1 MDANTRVAVTTQ
13 RPLGLRLQALRMH
26 DAVSQPYEM
35 AVELAA
41 EDPDLDYEALLGK
54 ELGVRLTQPDGR
66 ERHVHGLV
74 AHIEAAGSQGRLALF
89 RAAVR
94 PALWFLHQAVDS
106 RIFQNRSVPDI
117 VIEGVLKACGIDAVE
132 NELSAQYAPRAYCVQ
147 YGESHFDFVNR
158 LLEEEGIH
166 YFFRHE
172 ARRHVL
178 VLCDSTRAY
187 HPLPGA
193 GTVHYRPQ
201 SSARIASGGEGMTDW
216 RERGEVVPRGVT
228 LRDYDFRKPRMPVT
242 GITRSAPPQGLM
254 FDQFE
259 FPAGVQDRAAAEA
272 RAGLRREAL
281 QGGQRDFLG
290 QANVFELGV
299 GRAFRLSGHPRER
312 LNQDY
317 LVTGATHE
325 LTSGEVERGSMEQA
339 PGFRWTSSIV
349 ARARRQGVFRPL
361 RRTPRPVMRGPQ
373 TAVVTGPQGQEIHTD
388 AYGRVKLLFHWDRGG
403 PRDDGSSCWVRVAQ
417 GAAGRQWGQ
426 LWLPRVGDEVVVDFL
441 DGDPDRPLV
450 TGCVA
455 NAERMPPLELPAQR
469 TRSTFKTRST
479 PDGGKDNFNE
489 LRFEDQRGAEEIY
502 LHAERD
508 FTRVVENDDQLRVGF
523 DKRSPG
529 NQSVAIFNDQTVEV
543 GSAGCAGGSQRTT
556 VWQDREVRV
565 CHGDNRLRVEQ
576 GNSEVQVAAGTHT
589 IEAAVAIVLRVG
601 NNSITI
607 DRQGIRLE
615 GLQISASGD
624 LGVKVQGLQ
633 VQVRSQTTLDLSGLC
648 TTVEAQALTALQGA
662 LVLIN

>member
-1 MDANTRVAVTTQ
+1 MNANTRVTVTTK
-13 RPLGLRLQALRMH
+13 RSLGLRLQALHMH
-26 DAVSQPYEM
+26 EAVSQPYELSL
-35 AVELAA
+35 ELAA
-41 EDPDLDYEALLGK
+41 EDADVDYADLLG
-54 ELGVRLTQPDGR
+54 EALGVRLTHPDGR
-66 ERHVHGLV
+66 ERHFHGLV
-74 AHIEAAGSQGRLALF
+74 AHVEAAGSQGRLALF

-94 PALWFLHQAVDS
+94 PALWFLHQSVDS

-117 VIEGVLKACGIDAVE
+117 VIEGVLKARGIDAVE
-132 NELSAQYAPRAYCVQ
+132 NELSARYAPREHCVQ
-147 YGESHFDFVNR
+147 YGESDFDFVSR

-187 HPLPGA
+187 QALPVS
-193 GTVHYRPQ
+193 GTVPYRPQ
-201 SSARIASGGEGMTDW
+201 SFARMVGGGEGVTDW
-216 RERGEVVPRGVT
+216 RERGEVVPRGVA
-228 LRDYDFRKPRMPVT
+228 LRDHDFRKPRMPVM

-281 QGGQRDFLG
+281 QGGQRCFLG
-290 QANVFELGV
+290 QGNVFELGV
-299 GRAFRLSGHPRER
+299 GRAFTLSGHARER

-317 LVTGATHE
+317 LVIGATHE
-325 LTSGEVERGSMEQA
+325 LVSGEVERGSMQQA
-339 PGFRWTSSIV
+339 PGFRWTSSIT
-349 ARARRQGVFRPL
+349 ARARRQGVFRPP

-388 AYGRVKLLFHWDRGG
+388 AYGRVKLLFHWDRSG

-417 GAAGRQWGQ
+417 GAAGRHWGS
-426 LWLPRVGDEVVVDFL
+426 LWLPRVGDEEVVDFL
-441 DGDPDRPLV
+441 HGDPDRPLV
-450 TGCVA
+450 TGAVA
-455 NAERMPPLELPAQR
+455 NADRMPPLELPAQR

-479 PDGGKDNFNE
+479 PDGGEENFNE
-489 LRFEDQRGAEEIY
+489 LRFEDQRGREEIY

-508 FTRVVENDDQLRVGF
+508 FTRVVENDDRLRVGF
-523 DKRSPG
+523 DKQSPG
-529 NQSVAIFNDQTVEV
+529 NQSVAVFNDQTVEV

-556 VWQDREVRV
+556 VWKDREVRV
-565 CHGDNRLRVEQ
+565 CHGDDRLRVEQ
-576 GNSEVQVAAGTHT
+576 GNSEVKVAAGTHT

-615 GLQISASGD
+615 GLQIVASGN
-624 LGVKVQGLQ
+624 LGVKVEGLQ
-633 VQVRSQTTLDLSGLC
+633 VQVQSQTTLDLKGLC
-648 TTVEAQALTALQGA
+648 TTVDAQALAALKGA